1 MMMGFPLSGTCS
13 CGPRREA
20 SQVWLVIGAAQ
31 RALTRNGVAN
41 YSPLIFIHRSANV
54 TLFGYLPR

>member
-1 MMMGFPLSGTCS
+1 MIWPFPSLELVHV
-13 CGPRREA
+13 GPAENA

-41 YSPLIFIHRSANV
+41 YSS
-54 TLFGYLPR
+54 